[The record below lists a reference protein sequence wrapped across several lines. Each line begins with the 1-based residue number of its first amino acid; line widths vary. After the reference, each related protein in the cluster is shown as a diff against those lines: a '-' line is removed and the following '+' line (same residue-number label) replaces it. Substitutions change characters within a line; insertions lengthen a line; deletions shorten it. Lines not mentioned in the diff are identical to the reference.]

1 MIVAMNKAD
10 VAPDGNIE
18 RVSAAC
24 SIAVPTMAETELAL
38 KKADKA
44 GLLRYIPGDPGF
56 QIKDGAKLNDGQKK
70 ALEYMQHNME
80 RFEGTG
86 LQRCLETAAYQLLDL
101 ITVFPVED
109 ENKYTDHDGR
119 VLPDAFLVPRGST
132 AKQLAYRVH
141 TDLGDNFIRAVNA
154 KTKRTVGH
162 DYVLQDGD
170 VIKIVSRR

>member
-1 MIVAMNKAD
+1 L
-10 VAPDGNIE
+10 E
-18 RVSAAC
+18 AA
-24 SIAVPTMAETELAL
+24 T
-38 KKADKA
+38 
-44 GLLRYIPGDPGF
+44 F
-56 QIKDGAKLNDGQKK
+56 
-70 ALEYMQHNME
+70 
-80 RFEGTG
+80 
-86 LQRCLETAAYQLLDL
+86 QLLDL

-132 AKQLAYRVH
+132 ARQLAYRVH

-154 KTKRTVGH
+154 RSKRTVGH